1 MGVLIS
7 GCHSL
12 VADVDVKPVVDY
24 CKIIS
29 GSNSKIEVA
38 ISGRLMFNSG
48 ILELNVV
55 DNNVSSQSIDLVV
68 QDNDKYN
75 FLQDHVHFYRTSK
88 VVSIKPGD
96 VYFFNETLK
105 GYIDYKLAG
114 DVDDLMMSVSV
125 NVLDDRRNIVKSTPV
140 SFFLSSCG

>member
-1 MGVLIS
+1 MQLLKFVGGLIMGVLIS

-12 VADVDVKPVVDY
+12 VADVDVNPVVDY

-38 ISGRLMFNSG
+38 ISGRLMLNSG

-96 VYFFNETLK
+96 VYF
-105 GYIDYKLAG
+105 
-114 DVDDLMMSVSV
+114 LMK
-125 NVLDDRRNIVKSTPV
+125 R
-140 SFFLSSCG
+140 